1 MIKRIRIRTMFI
13 GGCITILF
21 FILIARLFWVQVVD
35 ASFWTT
41 EAEKTWSTTVK
52 LDSVRG
58 TIYDQNMRP
67 LAVDAPAYT
76 VAVNPKR
83 IHELNLE
90 RDIAKKLGEILK
102 KPENEMMEIVTA
114 KNDKGEFYVNREVKP
129 EGWKIDQP
137 LADKVSAYM
146 DELKDKVGKN
156 ADVGIYLLKESK
168 RFYPNDELASQ
179 VLGYTDKDG
188 KAVMGLESYFDKDLA
203 GTDGSISYQ
212 KDQKGYKLPST
223 NEIYTPEKDGK
234 NLVLTIDENIQNYTQ
249 KALKEAYDKYQPVS
263 ATAIVADPKTMDILA
278 MANLPTFN
286 PNKYGETK
294 DMASFKNNA
303 VQSAYEPGSTFKI
316 ITLAAAVQEGVFN
329 PNELYKS
336 GSMKVG
342 GWPIRDHKRSGW
354 GEITFLEGL
363 KRSSNV
369 AFVKLGYERLQKDKL
384 EKYFKDF
391 GFGQKTGIPLPGER
405 EGTLRLDS
413 SAAVATSSYGQG
425 GVVVSPIQQVAGV
438 AAVANGGKLMT
449 PRLVKEII
457 DPTTNEKTVIEP
469 KVVRQVISPETSRQ
483 VGEYLEQVVSDQKI
497 GTGRSAYIDGYRIAG
512 KTGTAQTS
520 VNGKYSADKYVVS
533 FIGYA
538 PVEDPQVLIYVLLDQ
553 PNDKYA
559 GGGTA
564 AGPVFKEIM
573 SQSLN
578 YLNIKPSA
586 KTNDAN
592 KDKKNDNKSSQT
604 ANQAAVVPDLANMKL
619 NEAKEQLT
627 KKGITFE
634 TIGKG
639 SKIVRQ
645 VPDAGTPLASG
656 NRVYLITEDP
666 KNITIPDMKG
676 SSLRDVLEFCT
687 LLDISYSIKGE
698 GYVVSQKIT
707 KEENHVHVDFTLAP
721 MNEEA
726 DETQKESPSKES
738 PPKQS
743 KPK

>member
-1 MIKRIRIRTMFI
+1 MFI

-21 FILIARLFWVQVVD
+21 FILITRIFWVQVVN
-35 ASFWTT
+35 ASFWTA
-41 EAEKTWSTTVK
+41 EAKKTWSTTVDLK
-52 LDSVRG
+52 PVRG
-58 TIYDQNMRP
+58 TIFDRNMRA

-83 IHELNLE
+83 IHELKLE
-90 RDIAKKLGEILK
+90 TQIAARLSKILN
-102 KPENEMMEIVTA
+102 KPEAEMMTLVTA
-114 KNDKGEFYVNREVKP
+114 KNKDGDYYVQREVKP
-129 EGWKIDQP
+129 EGWMIDQP
-137 LADKVSAYM
+137 LGDKVSAYI

-156 ADVGIYLLKESK
+156 ADVGIYLMKESK

-179 VLGYTDKDG
+179 VLGYMDKDG
-188 KAVMGLESYFDKDLA
+188 NAKMGLESFFDKDLA
-203 GTDGSISYQ
+203 GAAGSISYE
-212 KDQKGYKLPST
+212 KDRKGYKLPSAD
-223 NEIYTPEKDGK
+223 EIYKPEKDGK
-234 NLVLTIDENIQNYTQ
+234 NLVLTIDENIQHFTQ
-249 KALKEAYDKYQPVS
+249 KALKEVYDKYQPVS
-263 ATAIVADPKTMDILA
+263 ATAIVADPRNMDILA
-278 MANLPTFN
+278 MANMPTFN
-286 PNKYGETK
+286 PNKYGDTK
-294 DMASFKNNA
+294 DMSSFKNNA

-316 ITLAAAVQEGVFN
+316 ITLASAVQEGVFN

-342 GWPIRDHKRSGW
+342 GWTIRDHKRGGW

-369 AFVKLGYERLQKDKL
+369 AFVKLGYERLQKEKL
-384 EKYFKDF
+384 EQYFKDF
-391 GFGQKTGIPLPGER
+391 GFGQKSGIPLPGER
-405 EGTLRLDS
+405 AGTLLLDS
-413 SAAVATSSYGQG
+413 STAVATSSYGQG

-438 AAVANGGKLMT
+438 AAVANGGKLMA

-457 DPTTNEKTVIEP
+457 DPTTNQKTVVDP
-469 KVVRQVISPETSRQ
+469 KVIRQVISPETSRK

-497 GTGRSAYIDGYRIAG
+497 GTGRSAYIEGYRIAG
-512 KTGTAQTS
+512 KTGTAQTA

-559 GGGTA
+559 GGGSA

-573 SQSLN
+573 SQSLS
-578 YLNIKPSA
+578 YLNIKPST
-586 KTNDAN
+586 KVNDAN
-592 KDKKNDNKSSQT
+592 KDNNKNSSKSSQT
-604 ANQAAVVPDLANMKL
+604 ANPAAIVPDLANMKL
-619 NEAKEQLT
+619 NEAKDQLT

-639 SKIVRQ
+639 NKIIRQ
-645 VPDAGTPLASG
+645 VPDKGTPLANG

-687 LLDISYSIKGE
+687 LLDISYTITGE
-698 GYVVSQKIT
+698 GYVVSQEIT
-707 KEENHVHVDFTLAP
+707 KEENQVHVNFTLAP
-721 MNEEA
+721 LNHVA
-726 DETQKESPSKES
+726 DESKGEP
-738 PPKQS
+738 PPK
-743 KPK
+743 